1 MDTKPAFPRIDPAV
15 VNYST
20 DSDYYDTDV
29 EKESVPR
36 SKNSIGSYG
45 LGLTC
50 IFFSSHVVI
59 Y

>member
-1 MDTKPAFPRIDPAV
+1 MDIKPLIDPAV

-45 LGLTC
+45 LGLTV
-50 IFFSSHVVI
+50 FFVFFSHVVI